1 MVTIIDVAKMAGV
14 SATTVSHVINKTRF
28 VEDITKK
35 KVLHAIKELD
45 YYPNIIAKSLQT
57 GKSYTV
63 GLIVSDITNPYFP
76 EIVRGVEIEAIKKGY
91 DIFLSNTDYNL
102 KKRSSIVKRL
112 IEKKMDGAIIMTL
125 ETDNS
130 LVSYI
135 ASKKIPVV
143 LLDWG
148 IVDYYISNIKED
160 YEKGIE
166 EAITYLIEMG
176 HKNLAFISGPLNF
189 KTLNNRKEALI
200 SVFKKFSGNINSPFI
215 VEGDLKVTGGEAA
228 AEQILRLPEIPTAI
242 ISVNDLMAMGVIRRI
257 IDEGLK
263 VPEDISVIGFNDIML
278 SSFFEPPL
286 STIGIPRY
294 MIGQTAWKM
303 LYKLMNSKDKMG
315 TEQIIDTYFV
325 ARETTGKVSV

>member
-1 MVTIIDVAKMAGV
+1 
-14 SATTVSHVINKTRF
+14 
-28 VEDITKK
+28 
-35 KVLHAIKELD
+35 
-45 YYPNIIAKSLQT
+45 
-57 GKSYTV
+57 
-63 GLIVSDITNPYFP
+63 
-76 EIVRGVEIEAIKKGY
+76 
-91 DIFLSNTDYNL
+91 
-102 KKRSSIVKRL
+102 
-112 IEKKMDGAIIMTL
+112 MDGAIIMTL
-125 ETDNS
+125 ETDSN

-176 HKNLAFISGPLNF
+176 HKNLAFISGPLDF

-200 SVFKKFSGNINSPFI
+200 SVVKKFSGKINKPSI
-215 VEGDLKVTGGEAA
+215 VEGDLKITGGEEATDK
-228 AEQILRLPEIPTAI
+228 ILAFPDIPTAI

-325 ARETTGKVSV
+325 ARETTGKVK